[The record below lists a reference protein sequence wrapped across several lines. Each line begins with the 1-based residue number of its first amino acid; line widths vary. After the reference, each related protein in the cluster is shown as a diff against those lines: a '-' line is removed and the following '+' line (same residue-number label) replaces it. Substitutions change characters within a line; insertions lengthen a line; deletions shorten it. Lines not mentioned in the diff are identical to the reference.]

1 MGWADCGTDS
11 KGRRIG
17 YAFVAKCDHKGCKRK
32 IDRGLSYACGGMH
45 GTGSGFQCEGYFCHR
60 HLRSVTHPEL
70 HMEQQCFAC
79 NEEMLAAMR
88 TYPTDFSKEELE
100 DALGAEYYERVDK
113 IAVEVPSTL

>member
-1 MGWADCGTDS
+1 
-11 KGRRIG
+11 
-17 YAFVAKCDHKGCKRK
+17 
-32 IDRGLSYACGGMH
+32 
-45 GTGSGFQCEGYFCHR
+45 
-60 HLRSVTHPEL
+60 
-70 HMEQQCFAC
+70 MEQQCFAC